1 MKVVIAGRGRVGKGL
16 ATALRSSSVRARVV
30 RGRTVGRSDV
40 KGADLVVLAVPDDAI
55 ASCAHRIAAELDPET
70 AVVHCSGARDL
81 TVLDA
86 CRARGVPV
94 GAMHPM
100 ASFADAKRPPP
111 LEHTTFVVQ
120 GDARAIRVVR
130 QLATGMGARVMVAP
144 VHGPVYHAAAVLVA
158 NATAAL
164 AHTGVQLLESLS
176 IPRKKALGAV
186 AGLLRTVAH
195 NVERVGVPEALT
207 GPVARGDAS
216 TVRAHRTALAGANRL
231 AAETY
236 DRIAPAIVHTAT
248 AAGLPASRARAIRR
262 ALGEPAKTPSRR
274 KAPRKSDG

>member
-1 MKVVIAGRGRVGKGL
+1 MKVVIAGRGKVGKGL
-16 ATALRSSSVRARVV
+16 AAALRSSSSVRARGV

-55 ASCAHRIAAELDPET
+55 ASCAHRIAPELDPQT
-70 AVVHCSGARDL
+70 VVVHCTGARDL

-100 ASFADAKRPPP
+100 ASFADVKRPPP
-111 LEHTTFVVQ
+111 LERTTFVVQ
-120 GDARAIRVVR
+120 GDARAVRVVR
-130 QLATGMGARVMVAP
+130 ELAREVGADVTVAS

-164 AHTGVQLLESLS
+164 AHTGVQLLEGLS
-176 IPRKKALGAV
+176 IPRKKAVAAV

-216 TVRAHRTALAGANRL
+216 TVRAHRTALAGANRQ
-231 AAETY
+231 AADTY
-236 DRIAPAIVHTAT
+236 DRIAPTIVHTAT
-248 AAGLPASRARAIRR
+248 AAGLPAGRARAIRR
-262 ALGEPAKTPSRR
+262 ALGEPAKPTSRR
-274 KAPRKSDG
+274 KAPK